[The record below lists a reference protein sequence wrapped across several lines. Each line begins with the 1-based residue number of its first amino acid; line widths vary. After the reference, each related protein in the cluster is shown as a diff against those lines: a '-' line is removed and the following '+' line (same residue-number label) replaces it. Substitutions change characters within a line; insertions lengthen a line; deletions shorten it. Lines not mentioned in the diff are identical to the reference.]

1 MGLSRSKINKKV
13 KKYYDT
19 KKIKSKTLHIFQDS
33 ESSLESSELKR
44 QLDIMFSK
52 MESLDYDV
60 SRINYYS
67 NELQDNSLQQLCLNN
82 CHIKTVIRNK

>member
-13 KKYYDT
+13 KKNYDT
-19 KKIKSKTLHIFQDS
+19 KSKLKAKLYIFQDS
-33 ESSLESSELKR
+33 ESSSESSELKR

-67 NELQDNSLQQLCLNN
+67 NELQ
-82 CHIKTVIRNK
+82 I